1 MIQVNL
7 HNQSGGPGIFLERL
21 NLSLSKNTSKIK
33 NTKQIIIS
41 NPTNTIFKGKNLI
54 TRLDGCYFEK
64 ILFEQIIRSFE
75 QKYGQTN
82 IFQKLKTSCGFIEMN
97 SMSKVAF
104 ILRNKHIRQSI
115 LQSKAIIF
123 QSNFS
128 KNLFNYYSDYFPV
141 FNFKDKKSIVIKN
154 GLDLKKFPYSE
165 HRFDFPSIIVSGKYR
180 PVKRWLTALR
190 IFKKVKSIFSKA
202 RIIFLGGIGK
212 DDYKKMREYAYKN
225 KLSRVFFTGNV
236 NQHKLPD
243 FYSLGNI
250 FLHPSY
256 IDSCPNT
263 VIEALCTGL
272 PVVHSSNGGTTELV
286 SDAGICID
294 ENFDFQFKPYSNE
307 EIIPS
312 VNISEYAEAI
322 AHIFNNIK
330 SYKLKSRD
338 ARNNFDINMVANKYI
353 KIANQI

>member
-1 MIQVNL
+1 MLQVNL

-21 NLSLSKNTSKIK
+21 NLSLSKNISKFK

-41 NPTNTIFKGKNLI
+41 NPTSTIFKGQNLI

-64 ILFEQIIRSFE
+64 ILFEQVIRSFE
-75 QKYGQTN
+75 QKYGQTH
-82 IFQKLKTSCGFIEMN
+82 IFQKLKNSCGFIEMN
-97 SMSKVAF
+97 SVSKIAF
-104 ILRNKHIRQSI
+104 LLRNSHIRQSM
-115 LQSKAIIF
+115 LHSKAIIF

-128 KNLFNYYSDYFPV
+128 KDLFSYYSDFFPV
-141 FNFKDKKSIVIKN
+141 FNFKDKKAIVIKN
-154 GLDLKKFPYSE
+154 GLDLEKFPYSDY
-165 HRFDFPSIIVSGKYR
+165 RFDFPSIVVSGKYR

-190 IFKKVKSIFSKA
+190 IFKKVKSSFSKA
-202 RIIFLGGIGK
+202 RIIFLGAIDK
-212 DDYKKMREYAYKN
+212 NDYKKLKAYSHKN
-225 KLSRVFFTGNV
+225 KLSRVFFTGNI
-236 NQHKLPD
+236 NQYKLPD

-256 IDSCPNT
+256 IDSCPNA

-272 PVVHSSNGGTTELV
+272 PVVHSSNGGTSELV
-286 SDAGICID
+286 SNAGICID
-294 ENFDFQFKPYSNE
+294 ENFDFQLKPYSNE

-330 SYKLKSRD
+330 SYKQKSRD
-338 ARNNFDINMVANKYI
+338 VRNNFDINMVAKRYI
-353 KIANQI
+353 EITNQI